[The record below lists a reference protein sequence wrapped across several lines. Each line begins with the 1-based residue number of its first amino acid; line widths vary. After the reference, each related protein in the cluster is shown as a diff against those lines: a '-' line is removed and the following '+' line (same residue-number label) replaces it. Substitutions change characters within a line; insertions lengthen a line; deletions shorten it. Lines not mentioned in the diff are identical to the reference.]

1 MVHIGMVYSRGRV
14 EEKMLQEAARSRG
27 IQLTPVQDDDLI
39 LDLDAGALPYD
50 VVLERSVSYTRG
62 LYILRFCR
70 SHGVPAVNN
79 YEVAATCGDKT
90 ETSLRLRRAGVPTP
104 RTKVAF
110 DPPAALRAIEEIGYP
125 AVLKPTL
132 GSWARMVARVDS
144 RREAEQL
151 LEHREQL
158 PNPVQQVYYIQEYV
172 KKDHVRPDPLV
183 AAAGVPKLLA
193 QGNPASTQVAQGNPG
208 STQLAQGTSGAS
220 GGGEPPAAL
229 HRDMRVFVVG
239 DETICAIWRNS
250 PHWITNTARG
260 AKATV
265 APITEELNELCLRA
279 AAAVGGGVL
288 ALDLMEGPEGLTCHE
303 INHTMEFR
311 NSVAPTG
318 VDIPGKVIEYCV
330 AQARR

>member
-14 EEKMLQEAARSRG
+14 EEKMLQDAARQRG
-27 IQLTPVQDDDLI
+27 VALTPVQDDSLI

-62 LYILRFCR
+62 LYVLKFCR
-70 SHGVPAVNN
+70 AHGVPAVNR
-79 YEVAATCGDKT
+79 YEVAQACGDKT
-90 ETSLRLRRAGVPTP
+90 ETSLLLRRAGVPTP
-104 RTKVAF
+104 NTKVAF
-110 DPPAALRAIEEIGYP
+110 DPEAALRAIEQIGYP

-172 KKDHVRPDPLV
+172 KKETPAPAAV
-183 AAAGVPKLLA
+183 AALPQPLLNGAIPNLAHPAGPGAMAASNASAPSSLPSA
-193 QGNPASTQVAQGNPG
+193 QSP
-208 STQLAQGTSGAS
+208 
-220 GGGEPPAAL
+220 
-229 HRDMRVFVVG
+229 HFRDMRAFVVG
-239 DETICAIWRNS
+239 DETICAIWRTS

-260 AKATV
+260 GKATV
-265 APITEELNELCLRA
+265 APVDAELNELCLRA
-279 AAAVGGGVL
+279 AQAVGGGVL
-288 ALDLMEGPEGLTCHE
+288 ALDLMEGPNGLTCHE

-311 NSVAPTG
+311 NSVQPTG
-318 VDIPGKVIEYCV
+318 VDIPGKIIDFCV
-330 AQARR
+330 REAKQ